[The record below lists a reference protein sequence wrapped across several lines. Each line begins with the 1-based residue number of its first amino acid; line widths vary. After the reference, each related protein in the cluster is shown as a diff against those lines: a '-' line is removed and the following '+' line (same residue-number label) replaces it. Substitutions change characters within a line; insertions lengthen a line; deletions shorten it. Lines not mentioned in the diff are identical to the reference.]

1 MYVAKRI
8 HNQAEMAR
16 RTRQEAEQTQAVVL
30 DAAVQVFL
38 ERGVARATL
47 EEVARAAGVTRGAVY
62 WHFRNKLD
70 LFMAID
76 RRARLFSDQLLA
88 GLAAYDGP
96 DPLAELTRTLVAAL
110 AVVEADTELR
120 RMLTVLLLRC
130 EYTGEMASALDRQR
144 RSDETL
150 RAELLRIFERAAAC
164 GALASSWRPDAA
176 ALALHALL
184 VGLMHIWLHGPEF
197 DLAAEGAEAVRSF
210 LVSLRAAPIATE
222 SAR

>member
-1 MYVAKRI
+1 
-8 HNQAEMAR
+8 MAR

-88 GLAAYDGP
+88 GIAAYDGP
-96 DPLAELTRTLVAAL
+96 DPLAELTRTLVSAL
-110 AVVEADTELR
+110 TVVEADTELR
-120 RMLTVLLLRC
+120 RTLTVLLLRC
-130 EYTGEMASALDRQR
+130 EYTGDLAPAFERQR
-144 RSDETL
+144 RSNETL
-150 RAELLRIFERAAAC
+150 RAEFVRIFERAAAA
-164 GALASSWRPDAA
+164 GSLAPAWQPEAA

-184 VGLMHIWLHGPEF
+184 VGLLHIWLHGPEF
-197 DLAAEGAEAVRSF
+197 RLAAEGAEAVRSF
-210 LVSLRAAPIATE
+210 LASLHTAPIATE

>member
-1 MYVAKRI
+1 
-8 HNQAEMAR
+8 MAR

-30 DAAVQVFL
+30 GAAIQVFL

-76 RRARLFSDQLLA
+76 RRARLFSDQVLA
-88 GLAAYDGP
+88 GVAAYDGP
-96 DPLAELTRTLVAAL
+96 DPLAALTRALVAAL
-110 AVVEADTELR
+110 ALVEADTELR

-130 EYTGEMASALDRQR
+130 EYTGDMAPALDRQR
-144 RSDETL
+144 RSDESM
-150 RAELLRIFERAAAC
+150 RAEFIRIFERAAAA
-164 GALASSWRPDAA
+164 GTLAQAWRPEAA

-184 VGLMHIWLHGPEF
+184 VGLLHIWLHGSEAR
-197 DLAAEGAEAVRSF
+197 LAVEGAETVRSF
-210 LVSLRAAPIATE
+210 LASLRAAPLATE